1 MTAIDNLSGVTTG
14 TVLEAAAVTEESEF
28 RPMRTAEE
36 SVGMMASAEGLT
48 SDFSTVR
55 RCGSWRS

>member
-14 TVLEAAAVTEESEF
+14 TVLEAAPVTEESEF

-48 SDFSTVR
+48 SDFSTVPAV
-55 RCGSWRS
+55 W